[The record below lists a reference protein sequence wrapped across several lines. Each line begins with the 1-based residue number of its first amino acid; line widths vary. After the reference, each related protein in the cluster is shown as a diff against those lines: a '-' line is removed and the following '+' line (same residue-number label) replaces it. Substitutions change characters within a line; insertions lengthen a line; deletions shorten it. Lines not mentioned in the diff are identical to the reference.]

1 MINVTCRINLNRKWD
16 INQQEVFSKINI
28 FKQRCYD
35 VIEICEALIVF
46 GRYLKEEEKKRK
58 IEINNRFYVI

>member
-46 GRYLKEEEKKRK
+46 GRYLKEEEEKK
-58 IEINNRFYVI
+58 